1 MSSVLLGVV
10 AALSWGVNDFLARFP
25 ARAVGPVPTVLVV
38 TFAGFVFISGWL
50 VVSGDAVSFFWP
62 QLWLP
67 AASGIFFALSTLSLF
82 AAFALGPISL
92 VAPIAGSYP
101 AISMIFAVAQG
112 ARPSMLQW
120 FAIAAVMAGVAIV
133 SRSGGNYEDSGHI
146 AAGKL
151 KAVLALALC
160 ASVASAVAQTS
171 GQAAVLT
178 FGEVPAVWLSRI
190 FGLITIGAIYLAQR
204 SRAELPARW
213 LPLFGL
219 MGGLDVAALGSI
231 FAAGNLPDPAFAVVV
246 SSAFS
251 AVTVVLARAM
261 LKEPIGRI
269 QLLGMVSI
277 FGGAAGLAGL

>member
-1 MSSVLLGVV
+1 VSSVLLGLV

-25 ARAVGPVPTVLVV
+25 SRAVGPIPTVLVV
-38 TFAGFVFISGWL
+38 TFSGLVFISGWL
-50 VVSGDAVSFFWP
+50 LISGEAVSFFWP

-92 VAPIAGSYP
+92 VAPIAASYP
-101 AISMIFAVAQG
+101 ALSMIFAVAQG

-120 FAIAAVMAGVAIV
+120 FAIAAVMAGVVIV
-133 SRSGGNYEDSGHI
+133 SRSGTNYRDSGHI

-151 KAVLALALC
+151 KTILALALC
-160 ASVASAVAQTS
+160 ASVCSAVAQTS
-171 GQAAVLT
+171 GQAAALT
-178 FGEVPAVWLSRI
+178 FGEMPAVWLSRI
-190 FGLITIGAIYLAQR
+190 FGLVTIGAIYLTQR
-204 SRAELPARW
+204 SRAELAARW
-213 LPLFGL
+213 LPLLAL

-251 AVTVVLARAM
+251 AVTVILARAL
-261 LKEPIGRI
+261 LKEPIGQI
-269 QLLGMVSI
+269 QLLGMVLI
-277 FGGAAGLAGL
+277 FAGAAGLAGL